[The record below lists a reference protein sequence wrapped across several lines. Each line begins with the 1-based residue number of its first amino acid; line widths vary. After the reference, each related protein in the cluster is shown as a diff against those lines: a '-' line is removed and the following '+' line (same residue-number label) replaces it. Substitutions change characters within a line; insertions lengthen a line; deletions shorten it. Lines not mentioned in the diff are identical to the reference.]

1 VKPGAQFFDAVEIYD
16 ARAIDSEKL
25 RRVQFPLQSVYSA
38 ADLIRLISNMQS
50 DVVAGGLDPI
60 DALDRNEKGAVARSY
75 QQSAGEFL
83 PRLHFVEE
91 SLEAVIECSV
101 NRADIDLDIPPC
113 VINCPL
119 EPSPIE
125 WL

>member
-1 VKPGAQFFDAVEIYD
+1 VKPGAQFLDAVEIDY
-16 ARAIDSEKL
+16 AGAIDSQKL
-25 RRVQFPLQSVYSA
+25 RRVQFALHAVYSA
-38 ADLIRLISNMQS
+38 ADLIGVISDMQP
-50 DVVAGGLDPI
+50 DVVAGCLDPI